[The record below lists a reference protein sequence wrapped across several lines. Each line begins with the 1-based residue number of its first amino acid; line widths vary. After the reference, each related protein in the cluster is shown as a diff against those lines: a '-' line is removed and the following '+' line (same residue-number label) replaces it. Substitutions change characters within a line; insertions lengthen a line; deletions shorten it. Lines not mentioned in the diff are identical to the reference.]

1 MSTADMRPQLAEDVV
16 DLMARVS
23 FCVAAERDRG
33 FQQRLRSAA
42 RVRKDEPL
50 LVPNTPGCS
59 GRDRL
64 DLDADRGRMR
74 AKHRNRDIHV
84 GKQRQ

>member
-33 FQQRLRSAA
+33 FQQRVPTSSADQNRS
-42 RVRKDEPL
+42 
-50 LVPNTPGCS
+50 
-59 GRDRL
+59 
-64 DLDADRGRMR
+64 
-74 AKHRNRDIHV
+74 IH
-84 GKQRQ
+84 

>member
-33 FQQRLRSAA
+33 FQQRRVDTLCHAQVRSAVA
-42 RVRKDEPL
+42 EH
-50 LVPNTPGCS
+50 S
-59 GRDRL
+59 RL
-64 DLDADRGRMR
+64 QWQGQA
-74 AKHRNRDIHV
+74 
-84 GKQRQ
+84 